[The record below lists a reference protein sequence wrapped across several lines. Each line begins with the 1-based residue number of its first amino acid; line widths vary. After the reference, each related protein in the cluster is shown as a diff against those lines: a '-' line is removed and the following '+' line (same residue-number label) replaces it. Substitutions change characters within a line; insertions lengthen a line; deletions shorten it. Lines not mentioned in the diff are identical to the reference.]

1 MQTHYLT
8 RYCTFFFQFLS
19 HCVSSMASS
28 WQYYM
33 VLGAPLFDLSTY
45 ILKWNSTLKK
55 ETFGF
60 LIFQFNRRGILC
72 VFLTCDA
79 ITGDEV
85 QNWQFGTSTWKA
97 S

>member
-1 MQTHYLT
+1 
-8 RYCTFFFQFLS
+8 
-19 HCVSSMASS
+19 MASC
-28 WQYYM
+28 WHYYM

-45 ILKWNSTLKK
+45 STSKWNSTLKK

-60 LIFQFNRRGILC
+60 LIFQFSKRGILC
-72 VFLTCDA
+72 VFLTYDA

-85 QNWQFGTSTWKA
+85 LNWQFGTSTWKG